1 MRSDLLS
8 MNYVLAALCG
18 MTSYTKPGRQTLAAR
33 LLSAMPASTKST
45 VENWTVQ
52 KEKQLIVQAS
62 NRLREKRAAIMAS
75 APPSNQEKSR
85 LRQSAIPTPNA
96 NTAVEID
103 GIGGP

>member
-1 MRSDLLS
+1 

-18 MTSYTKPGRQTLAAR
+18 MTSYNKPGRHILAAR

-62 NRLREKRAAIMAS
+62 NRLREKHAAVA
-75 APPSNQEKSR
+75 A
-85 LRQSAIPTPNA
+85 
-96 NTAVEID
+96 
-103 GIGGP
+103 